1 MLTEIF
7 PTGCSFGPA
16 KGRSSASELA
26 VSKSGICFQP
36 MKDLMPLSLSLCRFA
51 PLKELGQCRLKSDPD
66 LSQTAPFPMLGKQCE
81 VGQWG

>member
-26 VSKSGICFQP
+26 VSRSGICFQP

-66 LSQTAPFPMLGKQCE
+66 LGQTAPFPLLGKQCE